1 MKDNQKFMSLDI
13 QLFGEPSGENVANA
27 DAVNTASGESNDK
40 VVPEAKEKTYTR
52 DELNKI
58 VSAEKAKLREELLQ
72 EAKVKQTEAEKL
84 AKMDAEQKLNYELD
98 KKTKENEEL
107 TNKINS
113 LTLQT
118 QANTLATEKGLPL
131 GYLKDWDFTK
141 ETAESVSEK
150 IDNLA
155 KTRSADLEAYLKDK
169 LKQNPPKAIGDN
181 KESLDPY
188 IEGFK
193 KFMKKK

>member
-1 MKDNQKFMSLDI
+1 MENNQKFMSLDI
-13 QLFGEPSGENVANA
+13 QLFAEPSDESMANA
-27 DAVNTASGESNDK
+27 DAVNTANSASNDK
-40 VVPEAKEKTYTR
+40 ITEQKEKTYSR

-107 TNKINS
+107 KNEINS

-141 ETAESVSEK
+141 ETAESVAEK

-169 LKQNPPKAIGDN
+169 LKQNPPKAIGDD